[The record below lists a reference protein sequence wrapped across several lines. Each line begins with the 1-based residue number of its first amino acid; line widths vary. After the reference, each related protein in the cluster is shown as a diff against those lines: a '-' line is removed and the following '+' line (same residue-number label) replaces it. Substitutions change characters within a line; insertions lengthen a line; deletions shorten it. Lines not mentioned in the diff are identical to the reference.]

1 MSILLNTKPGAHY
14 RLRHPLKSELVRCSW
29 ARNKCALLCSRSM
42 QRLLMLSLH
51 VQPRGSIHLPYT
63 RGGTSVLLF
72 CVKNN
77 ALLQSLSSFDSF
89 RSTTNC
95 KTFSSSVHFLL
106 HGPGPSSFPFR
117 WRCWAARRASG
128 SRHQAIDEPLP
139 PVSLPP
145 PLFNHLC
152 MDPNSCV
159 ARRYSLRP
167 SIDDVPTRFFI
178 SF

>member
-77 ALLQSLSSFDSF
+77 ALLQSLSSFDFF

-95 KTFSSSVHFLL
+95 KAFSSSVHFLL

-117 WRCWAARRASG
+117 WRCWAARRRRRPATAWTG
-128 SRHQAIDEPLP
+128 RGCGCQQHPYRV
-139 PVSLPP
+139 PVV
-145 PLFNHLC
+145 LFGLSSTNLANFDH
-152 MDPNSCV
+152 
-159 ARRYSLRP
+159 
-167 SIDDVPTRFFI
+167 
-178 SF
+178 

>member
-1 MSILLNTKPGAHY
+1 MALNGEMSILLNTKPGAHY

-106 HGPGPSSFPFR
+106 HAPGPSSFPFR
-117 WRCWAARRASG
+117 WRCWAARRRRRPATAWTG
-128 SRHQAIDEPLP
+128 RGWVPAAPLP
-139 PVSLPP
+139 SSPQ
-145 PLFNHLC
+145 
-152 MDPNSCV
+152 
-159 ARRYSLRP
+159 
-167 SIDDVPTRFFI
+167 T
-178 SF
+178 